1 MFRIPKGLPCVLIAC
16 FATTAHAGTYT
27 FNDEEDDYDDQ
38 YLATAIELTGAVVD
52 ESGNPL
58 KDAEIS
64 LIAWG
69 DSSENDDLSTSTS
82 SSGDFSLP
90 DLSRRNALVKIELE
104 GYYNE
109 IVPVELQR
117 PLAEDSID
125 IGTITLVARYDGR
138 VRLIFGGDTMIA
150 RKYLDKDQDGV
161 EGESSDLVHLDTIAS
176 DTEALFA
183 YVRDVLESDDHTS
196 VNLETAVTDD
206 LSTPHDVK
214 KHVFHTYPESLSVF
228 RDIGIESVSLGNNH
242 FFDYKDT
249 GVSNTLD
256 TLSDHGLG
264 YYGGGNDESEAR
276 ENRYTKTINALNLAF
291 QGFNQ
296 QKGTNYGDDPLHIVA
311 KDDPLIK
318 GGALY
323 LNSSNLSEFV
333 TEEAPMCFTVP
344 YFHGGTEYT
353 WHQTDSMR
361 DRFKSAID
369 DGAGIVMAA
378 HPHYAQGVAT
388 YDGGDGPRYI
398 FGSLGNFVFDMG
410 FFESLRTYLAVVDV
424 DHTTRGPQ
432 VSRVRLVP
440 VWLDGYVPRLMV
452 GHRFD
457 RMARQLGH
465 LSTNEGTFGD
475 GINGATVFADNG
487 QIVVASDT
495 SEYATSDMNDFRL
508 AEISSGTTGI
518 IDLEEFGANDFLT
531 RLTTD
536 RAATCE
542 IGRDIMM
549 LGGFEDGDVDMDAHE
564 GDRWSRSGSH
574 FVQNSVT
581 RSGTSAGVILRKD
594 YHSKRSVLWIYNKIK
609 VTAGKKLTIT
619 GFYKGDNA
627 GDMNVGIRF
636 YKSSGSSL
644 SNTTMYNDEP
654 GTYDWKRFSIDVTVP
669 EDAAKMKV
677 YLRGYPPDDGQARYF
692 FDDVAIVEWDDQTHD
707 ATDGVDFATPNDWS
721 YVRCDPDSGSS
732 SLGVTLRHKTYT
744 SK

>member
-1 MFRIPKGLPCVLIAC
+1 MFQIPRGLLCALIAC

-38 YLATAIELTGAVVD
+38 YLATPIELTGKIVD
-52 ESGNPL
+52 EAGNPL
-58 KDAEIS
+58 NDARIS
-64 LIAWG
+64 LIGWG
-69 DSSENDDLSTSTS
+69 DSSDNHDRSTETN
-82 SSGDFSLP
+82 SSGELSLT
-90 DLSRRNALVKIELE
+90 DLSRRNVLVKVELD

-109 IVPVELQR
+109 IIPVELQR
-117 PLAEDSID
+117 PLAEDTID
-125 IGTITLVARYDGR
+125 IGTITMAARFDGR

-161 EGESSDLVHLDTIAS
+161 EGESSDLIQLDSIPE

-228 RDIGIESVSLGNNH
+228 RDVGIESVSLGNNH
-242 FFDYKDT
+242 FYDYKDT

-256 TLSDHGLG
+256 VLSSHGLG
-264 YYGGGNDESEAR
+264 YYGGGNDETEAR
-276 ENRYTKTINALNLAF
+276 DNRYTKTINTLDLAF

-311 KDDPLIK
+311 KDDPLVK

-323 LNSSNLSEFV
+323 LNDSNLSEFI
-333 TEEAPMCFTVP
+333 TDEAPTCFTVP
-344 YFHGGTEYT
+344 YFHGGDEYK
-353 WHQTDSMR
+353 WYQTDSMR
-361 DRFKSAID
+361 DRFKSAIA

-388 YDGGDGPRYI
+388 YDAGSGPRYI

-410 FFESLRTYLAVVDV
+410 FFESIRTYLAVVDV
-424 DHTTRGPQ
+424 DRTTRGPR
-432 VSRVRLVP
+432 VVRVRLVP

-457 RMARQLGH
+457 RMARHLGH
-465 LSTNEGTFGD
+465 LSTMEGTFGD
-475 GINGATVFADNG
+475 GIDGATVFADNG
-487 QIVVASDT
+487 QIVVASDD
-495 SEYATSDMNDFRL
+495 SEYTTSDMDDYRL
-508 AEISSGTTGI
+508 AEISDGDTGV
-518 IDLEEFGANDFLT
+518 IDLEEFGANDFLAEI
-531 RLTTD
+531 TTD

-542 IGRDIMM
+542 VGRDIMM

-564 GDRWSRSGSH
+564 GDRWSRSSSH
-574 FVQNSVT
+574 FMQNSVT

-594 YHSKRSVLWIYNKIK
+594 SNSSRSVLWIYNKIK
-609 VTAGKKLTIT
+609 VNAGKKLTIT

-627 GDMNVGIRF
+627 GDMDVGIRF

-644 SNTTMYNDEP
+644 SNKTMYSDDP

-669 EDAAKMKV
+669 DDAAKMKV

-692 FDDVAIVEWDDQTHD
+692 FDDVAIVEWDDESYD
-707 ATDGVDFATPNDWS
+707 ATSGVDFTTPNDWS
-721 YVRCDPDSGSS
+721 YIRCDPDSSS
-732 SLGVTLRHKTYT
+732 ADLGVTLGHKTYK